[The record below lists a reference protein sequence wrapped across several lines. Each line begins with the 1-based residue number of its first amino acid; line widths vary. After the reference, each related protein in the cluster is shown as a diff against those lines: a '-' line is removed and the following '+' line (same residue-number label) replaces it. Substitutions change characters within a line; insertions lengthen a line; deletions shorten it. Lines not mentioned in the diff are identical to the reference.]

1 VDDGESSEVGA
12 GPTTLGEAAA
22 QPRGETSYLIYRV
35 VTPDLRTLTA
45 EATFLGFVSGELP
58 ASLRPDT

>member
-1 VDDGESSEVGA
+1 MTERARRWEA

-22 QPRGETSYLIYRV
+22 QPRGETSYLIQQ
-35 VTPDLRTLTA
+35 PSDLRTLTA

-58 ASLRPDT
+58 ASLRPDP